1 MSAPASTTQQAT
13 QLTWKVD
20 GMTCANCAQGIRN
33 VLVKK
38 GLSDTEV
45 NFAAG
50 EVNFTLIEGFSED
63 QVQADIEKLGY
74 VVTREEEEAKP
85 AERFSALEK
94 RFAFCF
100 VFTLPLLA
108 HMFVGLAWLHNPW
121 VQLALCIPVMLGGW
135 WFFAKSGWSSLKTG
149 VPNMDVLVSI
159 GSLSAFL
166 YSLIGTTIYIGTPE
180 AHHYLFYETAATII
194 TLVLLGNI
202 LEQRSVRQTGSALRE
217 LAALQPEMATRISM
231 VNGVQQEEQ
240 VSASSLRIGDVVRVT
255 EGSRIP
261 ADGTVLQGEGLV
273 DESMMSG
280 ESLPVNKQCGEAV
293 LSGTLNISGNFSFT
307 VTRNSKQTALA
318 GILNMVRK
326 AQNDKPPVQ
335 KLGDRISAVFVP
347 VVLGIALI
355 TAVASYLF
363 GLSVQDSLMHAI
375 AVLVISCP
383 CAMGLATPTAV
394 MAGLGRAASK
404 GVLFRSGTDAEIMA
418 KAGIWAFDKTGTL
431 TTGDFKLGAIKVY
444 KQFPGLKTEEIILAL
459 EQASSHPIARS
470 LCKALQQEQPA
481 KLQQIKEVKGFGM
494 QGQTADGQIFRL
506 GSARIVP
513 ENVSLAQNHTLYLTC
528 NDELWAG
535 IDLND
540 ELKADAASTIA
551 ALKREGLKVVMI
563 SGDSEERCAQ
573 VAGQAGIDTWYSACL
588 PQQKLDII
596 AELKKQGK
604 VVMVGDGIN
613 DAPAL
618 NAADVSV
625 SPASASS
632 IAIHSA
638 GVILTSEKNLS
649 GILTAFSISK
659 LTLKTIRQNL
669 FWAFFYNVVAIPIAA
684 IGLLS
689 PMIAAF
695 SMAFSDVI
703 VIGNSIYLKIRPLP
717 KG

>member
-1 MSAPASTTQQAT
+1 MATTSSPEKAE

-38 GLSDTEV
+38 GLRDTEV

-50 EVNFTLIEGFSED
+50 EVNFTLIDGFSED

-74 VVTREEEEAKP
+74 VVTREEQTPTP
-85 AERFSALEK
+85 ASRFSALEK
-94 RFAFCF
+94 RFAFCLL
-100 VFTLPLLA
+100 FTLPLLA
-108 HMFVGLAWLHNPW
+108 HMFVDAAWLHNPW
-121 VQLALCIPVMLGGW
+121 VQLGLCVPVMAGGW
-135 WFFAKSGWSSLKTG
+135 WFFAQSGWQSLKTG
-149 VPNMDVLVSI
+149 VPNMDVLVSV

-166 YSLIGTTIYIGTPE
+166 YSLIGTSLYLGSPE
-180 AHHYLFYETAATII
+180 AHNYLFYETAASII

-202 LEQRSVRQTGSALRE
+202 LEQRSVKQTGSALRE
-217 LAALQPEMATRISM
+217 LAALQPEIAVRITQGSA
-231 VNGVQQEEQ
+231 GVQEEQ
-240 VSASSLRIGDVVRVT
+240 VAVSMLKPGDVLRVT
-255 EGSRIP
+255 EGARIP
-261 ADGTVLQGEGLV
+261 ADGEVLQGEGLV
-273 DESMMSG
+273 DESMMTG
-280 ESLPVNKQCGEAV
+280 ESLPVFKRSGDVV
-293 LSGTLNISGNFSFT
+293 LSGTLNVSGNFT
-307 VTRNSKQTALA
+307 LKVTRYSKQTALA
-318 GILNMVRK
+318 GILERVRK

-347 VVLGIALI
+347 VVMAIALL
-355 TAVASYLF
+355 TALISF
-363 GLSVQDSLMHAI
+363 WIGLPLQDALMHAI

-394 MAGLGRAASK
+394 MAGLGRAARM
-404 GVLFRSGTDAEIMA
+404 GVLFRSGTDAEVMA
-418 KAGIWAFDKTGTL
+418 RARIWAFDKTGTL
-431 TTGDFKLGAIKVY
+431 TTGSFQLSGITLY
-444 KQFPGLKTEEIILAL
+444 SNYSTLKAESVLLAL
-459 EQASSHPIARS
+459 EQASSHPIAQS
-470 LCKALQQEQPA
+470 LCKALQHEQA
-481 KLQQIKEVKGFGM
+481 ANLINVKEIKGFGM
-494 QGQTADGQIFRL
+494 QGELPSGDVFLL

-513 ENVSLAQNHTLYLTC
+513 QTITLSQAHTLYLVH
-528 NDELWAG
+528 NNSLWAG
-535 IDLND
+535 IDMDD
-540 ELKADAASTIA
+540 ELKPDAASTIA
-551 ALKREGLKVVMI
+551 ALKNAGMEVVMI
-563 SGDSEERCAQ
+563 SGDTEERCAK
-573 VAGQAGIDTWYSACL
+573 VAGQAGIDTWFSACL
-588 PQQKLDII
+588 PEQKLERI
-596 AELKKQGK
+596 ATLKQKGK

-684 IGLLS
+684 VGLLS

-703 VIGNSIYLKIRPLP
+703 VIGNSIYLKIRALP
-717 KG
+717 KH